1 MALSI
6 TLRPPYY
13 AVIFTTQRTGDDKD
27 GYNEKA
33 DELSELVEK
42 EPGFLGM
49 ESVRDETGQ
58 GITVCYWDNEESIAN
73 WKKKLVHQEAQQ
85 KGMSD
90 WYKYYFLRIAKVERD
105 YGKI

>member
-6 TLRPPYY
+6 TPRSPYY
-13 AVIFTTQRTGDDKD
+13 TVKFTTQHSGDEKD

-33 DELSELVEK
+33 DKLSELVEK
-42 EPGFLGM
+42 EPAFLGM

-85 KGMSD
+85 KGISD
-90 WYKYYFLRIAKVERD
+90 W
-105 YGKI
+105 